1 VADAV
6 NRRSMIVIF
15 TDVIERIDQAEAL
28 FSSLQHLRHNKH
40 EVILF
45 HVTDH
50 QKEIDFEF
58 ENRPYEFID
67 METGEHLKLL
77 PQEVKEYYK
86 SQISGFLEQLKLK
99 CLQYKIDFVEADI
112 SKGFLPILQTWMVK
126 RQKMM

>member
-1 VADAV
+1 
-6 NRRSMIVIF
+6 
-15 TDVIERIDQAEAL
+15 
-28 FSSLQHLRHNKH
+28 
-40 EVILF
+40 
-45 HVTDH
+45 
-50 QKEIDFEF
+50 
-58 ENRPYEFID
+58 